1 MSSLFHPDVY
11 LPSLKEIDPEKLKA
25 AGIRLVILDNDNT
38 IAASRGQDVSPEA
51 EEFVKEVKAAGMDGF
66 VLSNNFSSHARK
78 KAEQLGLSYLGF
90 CLKPLKHSYER
101 AMMLKG
107 VGSDACVMI
116 GDQVITDICGAKRC
130 RMHTIL
136 VDHSDRRDHIFG
148 YVTTAA
154 CSILKLLIK
163 DIPEKGEYYGNL

>member
-51 EEFVKEVKAAGMDGF
+51 E
-66 VLSNNFSSHARK
+66 
-78 KAEQLGLSYLGF
+78 
-90 CLKPLKHSYER
+90 
-101 AMMLKG
+101 
-107 VGSDACVMI
+107 
-116 GDQVITDICGAKRC
+116 AKRC